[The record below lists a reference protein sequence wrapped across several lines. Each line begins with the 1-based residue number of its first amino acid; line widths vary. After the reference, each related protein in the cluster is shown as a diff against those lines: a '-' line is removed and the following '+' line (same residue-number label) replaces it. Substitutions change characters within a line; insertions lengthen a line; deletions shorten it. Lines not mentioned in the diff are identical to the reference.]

1 MIQHRF
7 PPNEPMPLFLAG
19 PAGKTEPSGLG
30 KFFASKLL
38 KKAALVLAAVAIVC
52 GVVSVANAILSA
64 RVTASPA
71 GPAEPLAAGAPS
83 APAIPST
90 ASAGAATES
99 QLGDELAAVIGSVR
113 ADRAEADRASAGQ
126 ASAGQASAGQ
136 ASADALLNQFQ
147 AWAAGE
153 DAQALPVPPQPVP
166 GAEAAQDAEAE
177 IVPSPPLPRR
187 RPVHVAH
194 TARPP
199 DPSPQNAPSLAQRF
213 GFRN

>member
-30 KFFASKLL
+30 KLFASKLL

-52 GVVSVANAILSA
+52 GVVSIANAILSA

-90 ASAGAATES
+90 ASAGAAPES

-126 ASAGQASAGQ
+126 ASAGQASA
-136 ASADALLNQFQ
+136 DALLNQFQ

-153 DAQALPVPPQPVP
+153 DAQVLPVPQQPVP

-194 TARPP
+194 TARSP